1 MINNICNQFN
11 LGNPNDYYFFLEEY
25 IINDDDD
32 LVFDKFNYKDLELN
46 IKKKINIDEKNMK
59 KKKNEDLIILNQGI
73 NGLWKINIENL
84 SWFNFD
90 FKKWKVFL
98 NNNKDKI
105 KNIFKVDISEEV
117 IFNLIVLDYIMKI
130 AKGKTRFNLIIKK
143 TIKEIKKKYKEID
156 DNKINK
162 FRNDIIV

>member
-1 MINNICNQFN
+1 
-11 LGNPNDYYFFLEEY
+11 
-25 IINDDDD
+25 
-32 LVFDKFNYKDLELN
+32 
-46 IKKKINIDEKNMK
+46 MK
-59 KKKNEDLIILNQGI
+59 KEDLIILNQGI

-162 FRNDIIV
+162 FRTDIIV

>member
-1 MINNICNQFN
+1 M
-11 LGNPNDYYFFLEEY
+11 
-25 IINDDDD
+25 
-32 LVFDKFNYKDLELN
+32 
-46 IKKKINIDEKNMK
+46 
-59 KKKNEDLIILNQGI
+59 KNEDLIILNQGM
-73 NGLWKINIENL
+73 NGLWKISGESL

-90 FKKWKVFL
+90 FKKWKEFL

-105 KNIFKVDISEEV
+105 KDIFEVDISEEV

-162 FRNDIIV
+162 FRTDIIV